1 MGLLAEN
8 LIPAQAACHF
18 IQVFKVILGQDIQQD
33 SSNNNYLC
41 IETFSCHPKIGTK
54 SYINIVLP
62 ALSI

>member
-1 MGLLAEN
+1 MGLFAEN

-41 IETFSCHPKIGTK
+41 IETFSCHSKIETK
-54 SYINIVLP
+54 P
-62 ALSI
+62 